1 MRNRNPRR
9 AYNREGVEQ
18 PPMWLGNMRSLGCR
32 KVLVECVAC
41 RRMASVNVDTL
52 PDEVPVPD
60 VAISWRRLV
69 CSACGA
75 RGERL
80 TTRPDLS
87 DRPGAKKGG
96 P

>member
-1 MRNRNPRR
+1 
-9 AYNREGVEQ
+9 
-18 PPMWLGNMRSLGCR
+18 MWLGSMRSPGCG

-41 RRMASVNVDTL
+41 RRTGSVNADPL
-52 PDEVPVPD
+52 PDEVPVLD
-60 VAISWRRLV
+60 VAIVWRRLV
-69 CSACGA
+69 CSVYGA

-80 TTRPDLS
+80 MTRPDLG